1 MKLIKISKE
10 IMFLGVYSSTPH
22 VLRCKTSSICGGGCG
37 NCIVRNLCE
46 DTPLKLRKY
55 ESNLFN

>member
-10 IMFLGVYSSTPH
+10 IMFLGVYSYAPH
-22 VLRCKTSSICGGGCG
+22 VLRCETSPICGGGCS
-37 NCIVRNLCE
+37 NCVVSNLCG
-46 DTPLKLRKY
+46 DASLKLRKY